1 MPGQWS
7 KENIDTSK
15 NLSGLF
21 VTVRC
26 CRRLPARVLANS
38 ARSKFLFYLWNYAL
52 IRLTSEANDVWSTPD
67 PAEVLKTDDLQ
78 RTFSETNQIFSSAID
93 CS

>member
-1 MPGQWS
+1 MPWQWS
-7 KENIDTSK
+7 KKDINTSK
-15 NLSGLF
+15 IFRVFLRLF
-21 VTVRC
+21 DVVVD
-26 CRRLPARVLANS
+26 ARKGLANS
-38 ARSKFLFYLWNYAL
+38 ARAKFLFILGNYAL

-78 RTFSETNQIFSSAID
+78 RTFSEMNQIFSSAID

>member
-1 MPGQWS
+1 
-7 KENIDTSK
+7 
-15 NLSGLF
+15 LF
-21 VTVRC
+21 ILV
-26 CRRLPARVLANS
+26 S
-38 ARSKFLFYLWNYAL
+38 YAL
-52 IRLTSEANDVWSTPD
+52 IRLTSEAKDVWSTPD